1 MVIGAVVSALIPP
14 MILARIV
21 DTLTAGKSV
30 GFSVI
35 LFYFVMLA
43 LTGIME
49 AAELTGVKRVAETRP
64 VISISHRTS
73 AELGRI
79 INLN

>member
-43 LTGIME
+43 LTGLSLIH
-49 AAELTGVKRVAETRP
+49 
-64 VISISHRTS
+64 I
-73 AELGRI
+73 
-79 INLN
+79 